1 MANLT
6 EVSQWESVIRQI
18 ENGEA
23 ATGGADGLANVQA
36 KQLANRTQWLKT
48 AANTK
53 VDISKVFIEINFNH
67 GDSHVLQM
75 ERSSLL
81 FICSSVGTSSG
92 PKYTSELLYHY
103 LSSLSTFNLL
113 SNVGEA
119 ADKMT
124 VSIKGSTVTITNNTS
139 RSVSLFAST
148 LVIG

>member
-1 MANLT
+1 MANIT
-6 EVSQWESVIRQI
+6 EVSQWENVIRQI

-48 AANTK
+48 ALNTK
-53 VDISKVFIEINFNH
+53 VDISKVFIELNFARGN
-67 GDSHVLQM
+67 SHVLQM

-81 FICSSVGTSSG
+81 FICSSIGTSSG
-92 PKYTSELLYHY
+92 PTYTSELLYHY
-103 LSSLSTFNLL
+103 LSSLDTFNLL

-139 RSVSLFAST
+139 RAVSLFVST
-148 LVIG
+148 LIIG